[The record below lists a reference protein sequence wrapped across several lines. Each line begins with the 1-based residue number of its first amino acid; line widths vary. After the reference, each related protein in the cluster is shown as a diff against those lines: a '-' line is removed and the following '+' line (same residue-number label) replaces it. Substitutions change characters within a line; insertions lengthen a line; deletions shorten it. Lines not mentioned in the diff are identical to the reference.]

1 MPEQSSIVIVEPT
14 SASRQRSM
22 KRWLKD
28 FSDFFFVKGNVL
40 ALAIAVVVGDQV
52 SAITK
57 SLSADLLM
65 PLINPFIPQGSFKD
79 LAIPY
84 FGGPIAIGNLLDTF
98 LSAFLVA
105 WALFM
110 IIQAM
115 KRIERIGRREDTP
128 AD

>member
-1 MPEQSSIVIVEPT
+1 LPDPVSVVMVKPSQ
-14 SASRQRSM
+14 ASREGSM
-22 KRWLKD
+22 KRWLKE

-57 SLSADLLM
+57 SLSTDLLM

-79 LAIPY
+79 LVIPY
-84 FGGPIAIGNLLDTF
+84 FGGPIAIGKLLDTF

-105 WALFM
+105 WALFL

-115 KRIERIGRREDTP
+115 KRIERMGHRDEVS
-128 AD
+128 

>member
-1 MPEQSSIVIVEPT
+1 MRDPVSVVMVKQSQ
-14 SASRQRSM
+14 ASREGSV
-22 KRWLKD
+22 KRWLKE

-57 SLSADLLM
+57 SLSTDLLM

-79 LAIPY
+79 LVIPY
-84 FGGPIAIGNLLDTF
+84 FGGPIAIGKLLDTF

-105 WALFM
+105 WALFL

-115 KRIERIGRREDTP
+115 KRIERMGHRDEVS
-128 AD
+128 